1 MIWVLIKNDGGV
13 VEGRW
18 RDDGG
23 DRMGRPADVEG
34 RRRNLVM
41 HRLMVVVVVLQLLL
55 LMGIMGHMMW
65 PLMLLLNLIACA

>member
-1 MIWVLIKNDGGV
+1 
-13 VEGRW
+13 
-18 RDDGG
+18 
-23 DRMGRPADVEG
+23 MGRPADVDG

-41 HRLMVVVVVLQLLL
+41 HRLVVVVVLQLLL

>member
-1 MIWVLIKNDGGV
+1 
-13 VEGRW
+13 
-18 RDDGG
+18 
-23 DRMGRPADVEG
+23 MGRPADVEG

-41 HRLMVVVVVLQLLL
+41 HRVVVVLQLLL